1 MSPARWIPILALA
14 ASLAAP
20 LDAAACGGCFHGPA
34 TVQVLLDTFKSVAG
48 IRKSKPEA
56 LVAAVGAKK
65 ADAIRLALGTSS

>member
-1 MSPARWIPILALA
+1 LDGIPGI
-14 ASLAAP
+14 
-20 LDAAACGGCFHGPA
+20 GPA

-65 ADAIRLALGTSS
+65 AESLRLALGL